1 MIHSDLAKGAA
12 VLNETLRIAPE
23 ALPQLLPALAIGLEL
38 CRRELLM
45 HLWDLEDG

>member
-1 MIHSDLAKGAA
+1 MIHSDLAEGAA
-12 VLNETLRIAPE
+12 ALNETLTLAPE

-45 HLWDLEDG
+45 HLWALEE